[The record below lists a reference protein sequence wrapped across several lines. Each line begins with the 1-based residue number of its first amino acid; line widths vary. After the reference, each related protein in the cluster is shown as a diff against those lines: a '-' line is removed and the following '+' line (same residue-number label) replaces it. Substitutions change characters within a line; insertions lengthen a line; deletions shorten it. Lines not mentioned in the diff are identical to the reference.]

1 MYERGYSPFPSNV
14 GCWLTRRGSMPAC
27 SQRFRDLQE
36 EKGMKGFE
44 QKKVGQQEGM
54 LNGRVRI
61 GRVQNQ
67 LARDGLIYS
76 VNFIA
81 CYRISVLTC
90 SRIK

>member
-1 MYERGYSPFPSNV
+1 
-14 GCWLTRRGSMPAC
+14 MPAC